1 MASIQAKEIP
11 EESRFMTDFWNFRK
25 KFYLP
30 ESTDEYW
37 QELVNAADDLSQKY
51 GNKKYYRDLII
62 ACCTDIDKRYREERG
77 RVYE

>member
-1 MASIQAKEIP
+1 MANIQAKDIP

-25 KFYLP
+25 EFYLP
-30 ESTDEYW
+30 ESTIKYW

-62 ACCTDIDKRYREERG
+62 ACCTDIDKRHREGRG

>member
-1 MASIQAKEIP
+1 MANIQAKEIP
-11 EESRFMTDFWNFRK
+11 EESRFMTDFWKFRK

-30 ESTDEYW
+30 ESTIKYW

-62 ACCTDIDKRYREERG
+62 ACCTDIDKRYRERRG
-77 RVYE
+77 RIYE